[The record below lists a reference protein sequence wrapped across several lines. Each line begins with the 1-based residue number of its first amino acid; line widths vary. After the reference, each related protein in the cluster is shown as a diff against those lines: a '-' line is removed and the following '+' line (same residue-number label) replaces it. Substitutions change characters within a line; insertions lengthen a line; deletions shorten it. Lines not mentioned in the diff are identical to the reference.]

1 MQLEDMSIDQLQP
14 KDLAAKP
21 THSHSVSTLQV
32 HPSTYPALLY
42 PFCWCRPYLPRTLLD
57 M

>member
-1 MQLEDMSIDQLQP
+1 MQLEDMSIDQLQS

-32 HPSTYPALLY
+32 HPPTYPALLY
-42 PFCWCRPYLPRTLLD
+42 PLC
-57 M
+57 